1 MAAEIRLHV
10 FTGTDA
16 STDGGSAASFSFLS
30 IDSAADDQSA
40 RVSNPISI
48 PSSGCAYSYEK
59 WISACVSVAPDNNVS
74 NFQVWG
80 SPPGQAFPAGTC
92 WLVGTAPYGSGS
104 TPTDTSSSIATSS
117 LADATSGAKYTW
129 DSASYAAAGSMTRY
143 LVMQLQVEASASP
156 GDWGPCDLNYSF
168 DEV

>member
-10 FTGTDA
+10 YTGTDA
-16 STDGGSAASFSFLS
+16 GTDGGSAASFSFLS
-30 IDSAADDQSA
+30 TDSAADDQA
-40 RVSNPISI
+40 TRVSYPITI
-48 PSSGCAYSYEK
+48 PTSGCAYSYEK

-80 SPPGQAFPAGTC
+80 TPPAQAFPTGTC
-92 WLVGTAPYGSGS
+92 WLVGTADFASGS

-117 LADATSGAKYTW
+117 LADATSDSKYAW
-129 DSASYAAAGSMTRY
+129 DSASYAAAGSMTDY
-143 LVMQLQVEASASP
+143 LVSQLQVTTTATA
-156 GDWGPCDLNYSF
+156 GDWGPCDLAYSY